1 MNTLT
6 ALFYKGGFEQ
16 MELTLDAQLDRLFV
30 HGIQVML
37 ENREQIEHHWLQV
50 QKYLHSS
57 GKKVADIMDESI
69 AILQKHI
76 FHTDFIYHEET
87 LLMKIDHDWKK
98 RIGSS
103 PSSPFVLTM
112 LENNVHRAI
121 KDEKDGKDT
130 LAVHYVF
137 TKLNEYVL
145 SDSANNPFTIESF
158 LQQLIQSKHF
168 SFHWIAL
175 VVERDGEFIVD
186 DWFEPSERLRFQY
199 RTYRGE
205 TIYTLTEQILAD
217 EGNDRRLNVFSIPHE
232 QYVILFCTNK
242 ENVTDLIQHLN
253 FSLQLIK
260 TGKTTLDLV
269 KQRQQW
275 KDAVILFQDSLIR
288 ARTFDE
294 TLKLITEG
302 FINYL
307 PFERSAIFS
316 YSTDDIGIGISG
328 SRFDSKEIRSITE
341 DVRNFPL
348 INRGIELLRRF
359 GNGMRFLQP
368 LYIKDASSSF
378 PAAYVKKFQLKSVV
392 VTPIFKSSNNELLG
406 AAILDQGANREFT
419 ISENTYTALIK
430 FGQYAG
436 DILGKYTNNIHL
448 IDQSVNFSPRELEVL
463 QLMANGESTTSAAN
477 ILHLSEYTV
486 RDYITSILQKMNAK
500 NRTEAV
506 ARAIREGI
514 IH

>member
-1 MNTLT
+1 MD
-6 ALFYKGGFEQ
+6 
-16 MELTLDAQLDRLFV
+16 LTLDAQMDRLFV

-37 ENREQIEHHWLQV
+37 ENREQIEYHWLQI
-50 QKYLHSS
+50 QNYLRLS

-69 AILQKHI
+69 DILMQHL
-76 FHTDFIYHEET
+76 FQTDFIYNEET
-87 LLMKIDHDWKK
+87 LLTQIKHDWKN

-121 KDEKDGKDT
+121 KEEKDGKDT
-130 LAVHYVF
+130 QAVQYVF
-137 TKLNEYVL
+137 IKINEYVL
-145 SDSANNPFTIESF
+145 SDTDHNPFTIESF

-168 SFHWIAL
+168 AFHWIAL

-186 DWFEPSERLRFQY
+186 EWFEPTERTRFHY
-199 RTYRGE
+199 RAYRGE
-205 TIYTLTEQILAD
+205 TIYSLTEQILAD
-217 EGNDRRLNVFSIPHE
+217 EANVKRLNVFSIPHE
-232 QYVILFCTNK
+232 QYVILFCTNR
-242 ENVTDLIQHLN
+242 ENVTDLMQHLN
-253 FSLQLIK
+253 YSLQLLK
-260 TGKTTLDLV
+260 TGKKSLETV

-275 KDAVILFQDSLIR
+275 KDSVILFQDSLIR

-316 YSTDDIGIGISG
+316 YSTDDIGIGIYG
-328 SRFDSKEIRSITE
+328 NRFDSKEIRSITE
-341 DVRNFPL
+341 DIRNLPL
-348 INRGIELLRRF
+348 LNRGLELLRRF
-359 GNGMRFLQP
+359 GKGMRFLQP
-368 LYIKDASSSF
+368 LYIKDASESF
-378 PAAYVKKFQLKSVV
+378 PAVYIKKFQLKSVV
-392 VTPIFKSSNNELLG
+392 VTPIFKSTNNELLG

-436 DILGKYTNNIHL
+436 DTLGKYTNNIHT
-448 IDQSVNFSPRELEVL
+448 IDQSVKFSPRELEVL

-506 ARAIREGI
+506 ARAIRKGI
-514 IH
+514 IQ